1 MKNTFLRF
9 PNTLRRLKE
18 YFKGKKFYISK
29 LILFKDIAFFRVL
42 IEMFIFG
49 TKYLVLNGT
58 SFGCDKTAESGF
70 IDRAYKKSQECSII
84 HWSDL
89 NRSKTIPSKLAY
101 FL

>member
-1 MKNTFLRF
+1 MKNIFLRL

-29 LILFKDIAFFRVL
+29 LILFKDIVFFRVL

-70 IDRAYKKSQECSII
+70 
-84 HWSDL
+84 HL
-89 NRSKTIPSKLAY
+89 
-101 FL
+101 